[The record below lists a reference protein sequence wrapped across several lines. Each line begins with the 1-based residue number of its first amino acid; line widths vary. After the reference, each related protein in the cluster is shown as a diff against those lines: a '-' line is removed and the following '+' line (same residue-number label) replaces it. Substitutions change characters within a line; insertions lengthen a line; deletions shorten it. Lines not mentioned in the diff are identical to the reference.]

1 MKAIGLCM
9 IVNGEGDPF
18 TRLQEKR
25 HVDYPLIMDA
35 DNLLELRSPSKR
47 RRSNSN
53 AQRSWL
59 LTVTAHSTSQQTAF
73 IV

>member
-35 DNLLELRSPSKR
+35 DNLLELRSPSK
-47 RRSNSN
+47 
-53 AQRSWL
+53 
-59 LTVTAHSTSQQTAF
+59 
-73 IV
+73 